1 MLLPLQW
8 IGSAEAYMWPE
19 AIPTPVYAGGHSA
32 GKQPCRIAPGSPGGH
47 CVGQKSAVCPCCL
60 RRLTSILGCI
70 RPSMSRR
77 LREVI
82 PTFYSALVQLHL
94 ECWVQFWAS
103 HYKNPGHS
111 GKRTVKGWQDG
122 SGDWSTSLLR
132 RVWKS
137 WGCSTWSSLR
147 RDLISMY

>member
-8 IGSAEAYMWPE
+8 IGSAEAYMWAE
-19 AIPTPVYAGGHSA
+19 AIPTPVYARGHSA

-103 HYKNPGHS
+103 SECEAWAHWGRPS
-111 GKRTVKGWQDG
+111 TEPPECWRT
-122 SGDWSTSLLR
+122 S
-132 RVWKS
+132 RVEYNQWWCLGFAKQEN
-137 WGCSTWSSLR
+137 R
-147 RDLISMY
+147 